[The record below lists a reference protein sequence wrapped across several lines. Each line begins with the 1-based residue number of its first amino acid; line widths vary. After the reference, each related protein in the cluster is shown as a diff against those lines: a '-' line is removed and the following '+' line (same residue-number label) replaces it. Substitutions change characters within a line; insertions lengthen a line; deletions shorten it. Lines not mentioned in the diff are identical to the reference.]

1 MYLKHTTKKSAKR
14 NTSVCLDPYLLFTNV
29 SLSPSAWKK
38 YVASRLTPTGQVI
51 MGSEGRA
58 SGPGEVARA
67 GGGGIIT
74 RINIK
79 LCSITNN
86 LLLNSEK

>member
-1 MYLKHTTKKSAKR
+1 MMKASLT
-14 NTSVCLDPYLLFTNV
+14 NLIGILPYLFFTNC
-29 SLSPSAWKK
+29 SFSPTALKK
-38 YVASRLTPTGQVI
+38 KVESRLIPTGQVI

-86 LLLNSEK
+86 ILLNSEK